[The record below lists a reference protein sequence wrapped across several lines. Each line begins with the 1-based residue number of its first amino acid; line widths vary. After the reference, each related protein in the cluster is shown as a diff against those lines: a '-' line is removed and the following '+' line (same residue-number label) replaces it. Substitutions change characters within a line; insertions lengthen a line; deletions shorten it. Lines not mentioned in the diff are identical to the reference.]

1 MRCPPRDICL
11 ACGSTLPTVRYATHS
26 TCGYGGLGKRASTTR
41 NMVLARHPSRSPF
54 PSACPSKLIDG
65 KGMGGQG
72 RGLDWVDGRMESSF
86 LVLWRWARA
95 PASTPPHLISA
106 RSFTQSLIHAKSTTA
121 SLYPHA
127 LPPSPWS
134 WRGLAS
140 ACELQED
147 RPSSSRQVK
156 GHPAAEACQRFS
168 LDISPLPTAPLFIP
182 K

>member
-1 MRCPPRDICL
+1 MRCPPRDTCL
-11 ACGSTLPTVRYATHS
+11 ACGSKLPTVRYATHS

-41 NMVLARHPSRSPF
+41 NKVLARHPSRSPF

-106 RSFTQSLIHAKSTTA
+106 RSFTHSRKVEDGFSLPTR
-121 SLYPHA
+121 
-127 LPPSPWS
+127 PPSPWS

-147 RPSSSRQVK
+147 RPSSRQVK

-168 LDISPLPTAPLFIP
+168 LDISPLSTAPLFIP